1 MRPMAAAAVGA
12 LISGVAFYAVG
23 ARAAQNNAFAE
34 MPALVQTIDGRFI
47 EVPNAKALGYA
58 PGYAPGY
65 VAAPGY
71 TTALQPAAAPVVVRQ
86 TAPAP
91 RQTVYRTAAPA
102 QEGVVVEER
111 AAPQRSWAKTAMV
124 IGGSSAAGA
133 GVGGIMGG
141 KKGALVGAAIGG
153 GAASIYEATR
163 RR

>member
-23 ARAAQNNAFAE
+23 ARAAQSNPFAE
-34 MPALVQTIDGRFI
+34 TPALVQTIDGRYI
-47 EVPNAKALGYA
+47 EVPNARALGYA
-58 PGYAPGY
+58 PGYTT
-65 VAAPGY
+65 AAPGY
-71 TTALQPAAAPVVVRQ
+71 ATALQPAAAPVVIRQ

-91 RQTVYRTAAPA
+91 RPTVYRTAAPA
-102 QEGVVVEER
+102 PAQENVVVEQASPR
-111 AAPQRSWAKTAMV
+111 RTWAKTAMV

-133 GVGGIMGG
+133 GVGGLMGG

-153 GAASIYEATR
+153 GAASIYEASR

>member
-1 MRPMAAAAVGA
+1 MAAAAIGA

-23 ARAAQNNAFAE
+23 ARAAQSNPFAE

-47 EVPNAKALGYA
+47 EVPNARALGYA
-58 PGYAPGY
+58 PGYTAAPGY

-71 TTALQPAAAPVVVRQ
+71 TTVLPAAAPAVVR
-86 TAPAP
+86 TAAAP

-102 QEGVVVEER
+102 QENVVVER
-111 AAPQRSWAKTAMV
+111 TSPRRSWAKTAMV
-124 IGGSSAAGA
+124 IGGTSAAGA
-133 GVGGIMGG
+133 GVGGLIGG

-153 GAASIYEATR
+153 GGASIYEATR